1 MTDDDICGHPTAD
14 GSPCQNPPTDGDS
27 CYLNEHGGD
36 AAPSGRPTKLD
47 EHRSDIMGAA
57 REGMS
62 IQGCARVAGVAEKTI
77 YNWINNYD
85 GFASDFRQA
94 RAEGEL
100 DHIRNVDEKGSQFLL
115 ERSFGYTKTEKKEVE
130 HSGRIDG
137 DRELSVDD
145 ETREAVRDALADR
158 YGDDT

>member
-47 EHRSDIMGAA
+47 EHRSDIMSAA

-62 IQGCARVAGVAEKTI
+62 LQGCARVAGIAEKTLH
-77 YNWINNYD
+77 NWINDYD
-85 GFASDFRQA
+85 EFASDLRQA

-100 DHIRNVDEKGSQFLL
+100 QHIRNVDDKGSQFLL
-115 ERSFGYTKTEKKEVE
+115 ERSFGYTKTEKKELEHTGEGGGPIEITFQEEVVE
-130 HSGRIDG
+130 TDW
-137 DRELSVDD
+137 EEP
-145 ETREAVRDALADR
+145 ET
-158 YGDDT
+158 